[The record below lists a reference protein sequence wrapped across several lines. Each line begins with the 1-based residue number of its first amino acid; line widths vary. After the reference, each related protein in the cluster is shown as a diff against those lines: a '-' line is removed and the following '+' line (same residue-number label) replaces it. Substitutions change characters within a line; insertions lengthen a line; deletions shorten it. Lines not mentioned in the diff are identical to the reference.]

1 MAESVEEQETRTVLQ
16 ISGFVNGYGP
26 TIGLQQFDYIL
37 GVDGTP
43 FLGTAKQFNALF
55 AYEDE
60 EDAAAHVDETWI
72 LTVKRDQTAFNISV
86 TQSLGA
92 KFDEVDA
99 DAHPLS
105 ENDLV
110 MLRAATRSGLIEYM
124 VFHDMQKN
132 AELVDRSKSLLAMV
146 CPPFWFL
153 NRRMPEAALASILAF
168 FVALTVHWILG
179 VVFYLMLCIYSGRE
193 QGNMLIAFMSFRKFI
208 YLQTIVAENELSAQ
222 RTVLSLD
229 SEMFFKAP
237 VAGLEQP
244 RRRKKKRPPVGV

>member
-1 MAESVEEQETRTVLQ
+1 MAESVEEEETRTVLQ
-16 ISGFVNGYGP
+16 ISGFNNSYGP
-26 TIGLQQFDYIL
+26 TIGLKQFDYIL
-37 GVDGTP
+37 GVDGVP
-43 FLGTAKQFNALF
+43 FSGTAKQFNSMF
-55 AYEDE
+55 AYENE

-86 TQSLGA
+86 VQTLGA

-99 DAHPLS
+99 DAHPMS
-105 ENDLV
+105 ENDLAI
-110 MLRAATRSGLIEYM
+110 LTAATRSDLIEYM
-124 VFHDMQKN
+124 VFHDIQKN
-132 AELVDRSKSLLAMV
+132 VELVDRSKSLLAMI

-168 FVALTVHWILG
+168 FATLTVHWILG
-179 VVFYLMLCIYSGRE
+179 LLFYLLLCIYAGRE

-208 YLQTIVAENELSAQ
+208 FTQTIMAENELSAQ

-244 RRRKKKRPPVGV
+244 RRRKKKRPPINV

>member
-1 MAESVEEQETRTVLQ
+1 MAESVEERDTSAVLQ
-16 ISGFVNGYGP
+16 ISGFNNGYGP
-26 TIGLQQFDYIL
+26 TIGLKQFDYIL

-55 AYEDE
+55 AYHDE

-86 TQSLGA
+86 TQSLGV

-99 DAHPLS
+99 DAYPLS
-105 ENDLV
+105 ENDLA
-110 MLRAATRSGLIEYM
+110 MLRAATRSDLIEYM

-132 AELVDRSKSLLAMV
+132 AELIDRSKSLLAMV

-153 NRRMPEAALASILAF
+153 NQRMPEAALASILAF

-179 VVFYLMLCIYSGRE
+179 VVFYLVLCIYSGRE
-193 QGNMLIAFMSFRKFI
+193 QSNMLIAFMSFRKFI

-222 RTVLSLD
+222 RTTLSLD
-229 SEMFFKAP
+229 SEMFFKVP
-237 VAGLEQP
+237 VAGLKQP
-244 RRRKKKRPPVGV
+244 QRRKKKRPPIGV